1 MEKIESKH
9 WDCRYTM
16 DELFEINGDKCLL
29 DKNFNKWKHDCCFSQ
44 FSLLFK
50 NPNRDNDLSTEYLE
64 IGIREDGFV
73 YISDLDLEN
82 EKEYIE
88 IEKKD
93 AIKFMET
100 YKNMLNYISD
110 FEYEMSKYLDNNN
123 CINILY
129 KDNYSISNSQK
140 TYFKCKNNVKVIVNK
155 WEVK

>member
-1 MEKIESKH
+1 MKKLESKY
-9 WDCRYTM
+9 WDCKYTM
-16 DELFEINGDKCLL
+16 DELFEMNGNKCLL
-29 DKNFNKWKHDCCFSQ
+29 DKNFNKWKHDCCFAQ

-50 NPNRDNDLSTEYLE
+50 NTNKNDDLSAGYLE

-93 AIKFMET
+93 VIKFMEA
-100 YKNMLNYISD
+100 YKNMLNSIND
-110 FEYEMSKYLDNNN
+110 FEYEMRQYLDNNN
-123 CINILY
+123 YINIIY
-129 KDNYSISNSQK
+129 GNNYGIENSQK
-140 TYFKCKNNVKVIVNK
+140 PYFKCKDNVKVVVNE

>member
-1 MEKIESKH
+1 MKKIESKY
-9 WDCRYTM
+9 WDCKYTM
-16 DELFEINGDKCLL
+16 DELFEMNGNKCLL
-29 DKNFNKWKHDCCFSQ
+29 DKNFSKWKHDGCFGQ

-50 NPNRDNDLSTEYLE
+50 SPEDSNIGYLE

-93 AIKFMET
+93 AIKFMAA
-100 YKNMLNYISD
+100 YKNMLNSIND

-123 CINILY
+123 YINIVY
-129 KDNYSISNSQK
+129 GDNYSIANSQK
-140 TYFKCKNNVKVIVNK
+140 TYFKCKDNVKVVVNK

>member
-1 MEKIESKH
+1 MKKIESKY
-9 WDCRYTM
+9 WDCKYTM
-16 DELFEINGDKCLL
+16 DELFEMNGNKCLL
-29 DKNFNKWKHDCCFSQ
+29 DKNFSKWKHDGCFGQ

-50 NPNRDNDLSTEYLE
+50 SPEDSNIGYLE

-93 AIKFMET
+93 AIKFMAA
-100 YKNMLNYISD
+100 YKNMLNSIND

-123 CINILY
+123 YINIVY
-129 KDNYSISNSQK
+129 GDNYSIANSQK
-140 TYFKCKNNVKVIVNK
+140 TYFKCKDNVKVVVNE
-155 WEVK
+155 WEGK

>member
-1 MEKIESKH
+1 MKKIESKY
-9 WDCRYTM
+9 WDCKYTM
-16 DELFEINGDKCLL
+16 DELFEMNGNKCLL
-29 DKNFNKWKHDCCFSQ
+29 DKNFSKWKHDGCFGQ

-50 NPNRDNDLSTEYLE
+50 SPEDSNIGYLE
-64 IGIREDGFV
+64 VGIREDGFV

-93 AIKFMET
+93 AIKFMVA
-100 YKNMLNYISD
+100 YKNMLNSIND

-123 CINILY
+123 YINIVY
-129 KDNYSISNSQK
+129 GDNYSIANSQK
-140 TYFKCKNNVKVIVNK
+140 TYFKCKDNVKVVVNE

>member
-1 MEKIESKH
+1 MEKIESKY

-16 DELFEINGDKCLL
+16 DELFEMNGDKCLL
-29 DKNFNKWKHDCCFSQ
+29 DKNFNKWNHDCCFSQ

-50 NPNRDNDLSTEYLE
+50 NPNSDNDLSTRYIE

-73 YISDLDLEN
+73 YISDLDLEK

-100 YKNMLNYISD
+100 YKNMLNCIND

-123 CINILY
+123 HINIIY
-129 KDNYSISNSQK
+129 KNNYSIENSQK
-140 TYFKCKNNVKVIVNK
+140 TYFKCKNNVKVVINK
-155 WEVK
+155 WEE